1 MGHGRKRE
9 RARALAVLWLTGSG
23 VSGVLYLEFRNTK
36 YPLLETSRLPIT
48 ITMQQ
53 EKEIQ
58 KTKNNQ

>member
-1 MGHGRKRE
+1 MGEKGKGRG
-9 RARALAVLWLTGSG
+9 LSLCSGSLVLG
-23 VSGVLYLEFRNTK
+23 SGVLYLEFRNTK
-36 YPLLETSRLPIT
+36 YPLLETARLPIT